1 MRRRALL
8 GALAAVPLAGCAAP
22 ADPSSKLWHSGELTI
37 GSGNTT
43 GVFYVIGAGY
53 ANLISKYLN
62 GYDAAAA
69 PTGGSIDNLRR
80 LADGDVDIALALAAA
95 ANDAFTGT
103 GTWAGRPQPLR
114 ALARTYDNYEHVIA
128 RTDSGITTVAEMRG
142 HRVSLGGPGSG
153 AEVIGKRLIA
163 AAGLD
168 LAKDLIALSMSLP
181 QATAAMLDGSIAAM
195 VWSGGLP
202 TPGIVDLF
210 AQAHDQVRF
219 AKIQDLLPKLDQV
232 YPNLLDKAVIPKSTY
247 GLAEDVPALTDANL
261 IVVNSEMPTDLAF
274 QLTKLLFD
282 HQQELVAVHPAASGI
297 RREKAVAT
305 DPIPLHPGAQRYY
318 AGA

>member
-202 TPGIVDLF
+202 TPGIVDLC

-219 AKIQDLLPKLDQV
+219 VKIQDLLPKLDQV

>member
-22 ADPSSKLWHSGELTI
+22 TDPSSKLWHSGELTI

-53 ANLISKYLN
+53 ANLISKYLT

-103 GTWAGRPQPLR
+103 GTWTGRPQPLR

-168 LAKDLIALSMSLP
+168 LAKDIIALSMSLP
-181 QATAAMLDGSIAAM
+181 QATAAMVDGSIAAM

-210 AQAHDQVRF
+210 AHAHDQVRF
-219 AKIQDLLPKLDQV
+219 VKIQDLLPKLDQV

-261 IVVNSEMPTDLAF
+261 IVVNSAMPTDLAF